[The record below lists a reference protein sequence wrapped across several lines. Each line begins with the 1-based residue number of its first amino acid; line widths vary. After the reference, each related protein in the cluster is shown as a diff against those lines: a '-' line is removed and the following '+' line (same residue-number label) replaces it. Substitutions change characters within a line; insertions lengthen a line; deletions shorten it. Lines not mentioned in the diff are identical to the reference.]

1 MTRLHQILI
10 GLLAVQLVLVGLTF
24 FLPQSGQAAATPL
37 LGDTK
42 AEDITA
48 LTIQDERGV
57 RTRLAKS
64 ASGWV
69 LPEADDF
76 PADSA
81 KITPV
86 TAKLA
91 ALKAGRSVAQNEANF
106 KRLQVADDTYQRK
119 IEIGT
124 AGGASYTLY
133 LGSSA
138 GGRATHVRLAGQRD
152 VYVASDLAPF
162 DVNADT
168 ASWINVMYLEVAQAD
183 AVALTLKN
191 SNGEFVFEKNAQGE
205 WTMQGVGEGEVFSTN
220 NFSTVLT
227 YASSIRMTK
236 PLGKTDQP
244 AYGMAQPSAVVTLK
258 TKKENQEKTI
268 TLTIGARDAQDSTYI
283 VKSSESP
290 YYVKVNDYSVNELVT
305 RGRANF
311 ILQPTPTP
319 TPALTPTPTTR

>member
-1 MTRLHQILI
+1 VTRLHQILI
-10 GLLAVQLVLVGLTF
+10 GLLAAQLILVGLVF
-24 FLPQSGQAAATPL
+24 FLPQPGRAAATPL

-42 AEDITA
+42 AEDITT
-48 LTIQDERGV
+48 LTIQDDRGV
-57 RTRLAKS
+57 RIKLAK
-64 ASGWV
+64 AAAGWV

-76 PADSA
+76 PADDA

-86 TAKLA
+86 TVKLA

-119 IEIGT
+119 IEIST
-124 AGGASYTLY
+124 AAGASYTLY

-152 VYVASDLAPF
+152 VYIASDLAPF
-162 DVNADT
+162 DVNADA
-168 ASWINVMYLEVAQAD
+168 ASWINTMYLEASSAD

-191 SNGEFVFEKNAQGE
+191 ANGEFIFEKNAQRE
-205 WTMQGVGEGEVFSTN
+205 WTMQGVRADEVFSTN

-227 YASSIRMTK
+227 YASSVRMTK
-236 PLGKTDQP
+236 PLGKTDHP

-258 TKKENQEKTI
+258 TKKDDQEKTI

-290 YYVKVNDYSVNELVT
+290 YYVKVNDYSVSELVT

-319 TPALTPTPTTR
+319 GPTATPTPRAP